1 MAVFHPPKNHRI
13 LHNPGCGILYLQRG
27 YHKLP
32 FSAVPED
39 AWFRKERLADKIAI
53 HLPWCALEPEEGR
66 YLWEHP
72 DWEGCFRSWINAG
85 FKVALQIR
93 GMDTLGTCYQE
104 GVPQWVFDAGAAFID
119 EPIDAYRGTFLL
131 NNIPE
136 HGNAPVRY
144 PVYWDEIYLEKTEQL
159 VRAMG
164 RRYNGNPNVEY
175 VVVGHMG
182 RWGEMHIA
190 DHGPLKPWFDAGL
203 SLPNYIAAHKRI
215 LDVYREAFPDTP
227 LVQDIGAPAFSETPG
242 GRDLYGLEDAAE
254 IFEHAVKLGIILKFD
269 GIGKNWHGTRSRFLE
284 DEVRDLFLHFR
295 SRTKIAMENL
305 ILPEGLREA
314 LDCGISYWHRGGESQ
329 GLGILNV
336 DRDLPIAEKKIY
348 SFYRFYPEEY
358 DALTR
363 EEEKEIWRMMAREC
377 GYRLEIETAKLEE
390 GHLSLTIR
398 NSGRAPFREPYS
410 IRIATDSHSVSIPG
424 KGPLE
429 SGEAE
434 TCTILL
440 PPGEHPAA
448 GIESRGH
455 ILELGNDSS
464 RTDNLIRLR
473 F

>member
-1 MAVFHPPKNHRI
+1 
-13 LHNPGCGILYLQRG
+13 
-27 YHKLP
+27 
-32 FSAVPED
+32 
-39 AWFRKERLADKIAI
+39 
-53 HLPWCALEPEEGR
+53 
-66 YLWEHP
+66 
-72 DWEGCFRSWINAG
+72 
-85 FKVALQIR
+85 
-93 GMDTLGTCYQE
+93 
-104 GVPQWVFDAGAAFID
+104 
-119 EPIDAYRGTFLL
+119 
-131 NNIPE
+131 
-136 HGNAPVRY
+136 
-144 PVYWDEIYLEKTEQL
+144 
-159 VRAMG
+159 
-164 RRYNGNPNVEY
+164 
-175 VVVGHMG
+175 
-182 RWGEMHIA
+182 
-190 DHGPLKPWFDAGL
+190 
-203 SLPNYIAAHKRI
+203 
-215 LDVYREAFPDTP
+215 
-227 LVQDIGAPAFSETPG
+227 
-242 GRDLYGLEDAAE
+242 
-254 IFEHAVKLGIILKFD
+254 
-269 GIGKNWHGTRSRFLE
+269 
-284 DEVRDLFLHFR
+284 
-295 SRTKIAMENL
+295 MENL

-390 GHLSLTIR
+390 EHLSLTIR

-434 TCTILL
+434 TCTVLL